1 VEAKMKKIYSTE
13 HAPAAIGPY
22 SQAVDTGD
30 LVFLAGQT
38 PIDPATG
45 KLVEGDVSVQAHRA
59 LTNIKAVLAAA
70 GLEMHAVVK
79 ATVFLT
85 TMDDFQAVN
94 KVYGEFFPTDPP
106 ARSAVAVSGL
116 PMGCDVEIEV
126 IARR

>member
-1 VEAKMKKIYSTE
+1 MKKIYSTE

-45 KLVEGDVSVQAHRA
+45 KLVEGDVSEQAYQA

-70 GLEMHAVVK
+70 DLEMRHVVK

-94 KVYGEFFPTDPP
+94 KVYGEFFPEDPP
-106 ARSAVAVSGL
+106 ARSAVAVSAL
-116 PMGCDVEIEV
+116 PMGCNVEIEV